1 MQADFE
7 TKTKDGYIK
16 FIVDVLSQKKKFD
29 KIYRAMDTNGDGYL
43 SRDEIR

>member
-29 KIYRAMDTNGDGYL
+29 NTLSVRKVRITRRQYR
-43 SRDEIR
+43 